1 MKSLTTEVF
10 MEIIA
15 LEERILVDFWAT
27 WCEPCKAMAPILE
40 DINNETVTVAKVDVD
55 KEMSVAKAQGIR
67 SMPTLVLYEN
77 GVETQR
83 VVGARSKNRVLED
96 LGL

>member
-1 MKSLTTEVF
+1 MIDLTEQTFNEY
-10 MEIIA
+10 INSQ
-15 LEERILVDFWAT
+15 ERVLVDFWAT